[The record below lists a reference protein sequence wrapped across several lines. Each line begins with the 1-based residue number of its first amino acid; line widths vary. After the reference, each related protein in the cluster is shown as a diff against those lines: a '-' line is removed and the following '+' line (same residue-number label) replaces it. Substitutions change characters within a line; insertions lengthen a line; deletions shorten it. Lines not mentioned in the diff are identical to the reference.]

1 MNYRIN
7 DYERIVEKTSKITGT
22 KYETDYW
29 DCPVLLMAL
38 EDMLRM
44 YKKLNEEYL
53 QFKENVRDN
62 YKQIDVSKQYDID
75 DRDFI

>member
-1 MNYRIN
+1 MIYRID
-7 DYERIVEKTSKITGT
+7 DYEKIVNKVSKITNT

-29 DCPVLLMAL
+29 ACPVLLMAL

-53 QFKENVRDN
+53 QFKANVRDN